1 MRRVIDEMTRLG
13 TIITDNSI
21 HPVNNSG
28 MSEFAAGIGKVIYK
42 AQFSGY
48 QRD

>member
-1 MRRVIDEMTRLG
+1 VQRVIDETMQRG

-28 MSEFAAGIGKVIYK
+28 MSEFAAGIGNLIYR
-42 AQFSGY
+42 AQFNGY